1 MNVKET
7 MSHNVEAVR
16 DWYSSLDENAKDTTA
31 VYMII
36 GDLEGKCNVDFI
48 AGKGEDIMYILA
60 QSMVND
66 RDFYDIAKAAVSLV
80 DKFTDAQL
88 EEFKESMTKPS
99 TKLPS

>member
-7 MSHNVEAVR
+7 MNHNVEMVR
-16 DWYSSLDENAKDTTA
+16 AWYDRLDENAKDATA

-80 DKFTDAQL
+80 DKFTESQL
-88 EEFKESMTKPS
+88 EELKGSMVAPC